1 MKLTVHGEP
10 RTKKTS
16 NQTILVGRQIGAW
29 LRPLLSLPDKH
40 LARSILNRVKVL
52 PSKAHRKWVKD
63 SRIEFHQQG
72 PLSLPLPDQPYN
84 CKAIFY
90 RSRRIGDAVGFYQG
104 LADLLQD
111 KNISSMRGMT
121 LNILTD
127 DKWIQAWDG
136 SRLEID
142 REKPRV
148 VVELT
153 PMEHTIDL
161 MEALVDSLG
170 GEREKVAH
178 E

>member
-10 RTKKTS
+10 RTKKTH
-16 NQTILVGRQIGAW
+16 NQTILVGRQLAAW

-40 LARSILNRVKVL
+40 LARAILNRVKVI
-52 PSKAHRKWVKD
+52 PSKAHREWVKD
-63 SRIEFHQQG
+63 SRIEFHQEG
-72 PLSLPLPDQPYN
+72 PLSLPLLDQPYN

-111 KNISSMRGMT
+111 KNISATRGVV
-121 LNILTD
+121 LNVLTD
-127 DKWIQAWDG
+127 DKWIQTWDG

-142 REKPRV
+142 RAKPRV
-148 VVELT
+148 EVELT

-161 MEALVDSLG
+161 MEALVASLEG
-170 GEREKVAH
+170 KEE
-178 E
+178 